1 MVNTDKLRGIMAE
14 KNVTGEKLAE
24 EMNISPVTFYRKM
37 KKRKFNTDEIKVM
50 AEKLDIRDPY
60 PVFFAD

>member
-1 MVNTDKLRGIMAE
+1 MVNTDIIRGKMAE
-14 KNVTGEKLAE
+14 KNITGEMLAE
-24 EMNISPVTFYRKM
+24 DMNITPTTFYRKM
-37 KKRKFNTDEIKVM
+37 KKKKFNSDEMKVM